1 MGDRVRAEPG
11 HRLDKFTQWS
21 RETIANNKRKSGTGS
36 GKTIRNVLKGY
47 SRDENFTQI
56 ENTTDIPFE

>member
-36 GKTIRNVLKGY
+36 PPQRTELTSKK
-47 SRDENFTQI
+47 DEKR
-56 ENTTDIPFE
+56 